1 MTVTFCGHRDVSEP
15 ETIRA
20 WLSETVEGLIREGA
34 DRFYLGGYGRFDALA
49 AAVVRE
55 QKERHPEIRSVLVLP
70 YLDREYDVDLYDES
84 LYPPL
89 ESTPKRFAISKR
101 NEYMINAADCV
112 IAYVVHD
119 FGGSYNSLCYAQ
131 RKNKRVIRYKQDFAL
146 PPANACSH
154 Y

>member
-1 MTVTFCGHRDVSEP
+1 MIVTFCGHREVPEP
-15 ETIRA
+15 EIVSA
-20 WLSETVEGLIREGA
+20 WLHETVEGLINEGT

-70 YLDREYDVDLYDES
+70 YLDREYDADRYDET

-89 ESTPKRFAISKR
+89 ESTPRRFAISKR
-101 NEYMINAADCV
+101 NEYMIDGADCV

-119 FGGSYNSLCYAQ
+119 FGGAYNSLCYAQ
-131 RKNKRVIRYKQDFAL
+131 RKHKRIVRYPQ
-146 PPANACSH
+146 
-154 Y
+154 